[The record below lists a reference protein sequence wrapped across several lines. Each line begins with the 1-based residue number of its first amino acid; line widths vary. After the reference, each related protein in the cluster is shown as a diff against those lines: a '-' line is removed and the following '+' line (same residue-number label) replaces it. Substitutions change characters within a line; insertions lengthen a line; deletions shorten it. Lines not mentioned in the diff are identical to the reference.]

1 LRNGVVGY
9 SVRAAAV
16 RGGRW
21 LTSDAVLRFG
31 IRGLGLATI
40 LLVLRRLLLALIG
53 AVAGG
58 GAIAAKS
65 ATSVAP
71 AEEEETKDDNGEH
84 SREGTHT

>member
-1 LRNGVVGY
+1 MVGY
-9 SVRAAAV
+9 GVRAAAV

-21 LTSDAVLRFG
+21 LTGDAVLRFG
-31 IRGLGLATI
+31 IRGLGLAAF

-53 AVAGG
+53 AVAAG

-65 ATSVAP
+65 GTSVAP
-71 AEEEETKDDNGEH
+71 AEEKETEDDKCEG

>member
-1 LRNGVVGY
+1 MVGY
-9 SVRAAAV
+9 GVRAAAV
-16 RGGRW
+16 RGGRG

-31 IRGLGLATI
+31 IRGLGLVAL

-53 AVAGG
+53 AVAAG

-65 ATSVAP
+65 ATSVTP
-71 AEEEETKDDNGEH
+71 AEEEETEDDNGER